1 MSRKEKTDQLVQIIA
16 KEVQGDSENQPSKK
30 TLALIDQIASKAVQ
44 LVETDLL
51 HKLRKYYAGLTPEQF
66 IQKHILN

>member
-16 KEVQGDSENQPSKK
+16 KELQGDSENQPTKK
-30 TLALIDQIASKAVQ
+30 TLALIEQIASKAIQ
-44 LVETDLL
+44 SVETDLL
-51 HKLRKYYAGLTPEQF
+51 HKLRKHYAGLTPEQF